1 MTRDLSPPCLSG
13 VSTVERGGVASVEG
27 LAYIRALEAG
37 ARGVSQSMVMTFQ
50 PARFSVAP
58 MMDWTDRHCRS
69 LHRVLSSRA
78 LLYTEMVTSGAV
90 VHGDREKLLGFDTGQ
105 HPVALQLGGSDPTD
119 LAQAARIGED
129 WGYDEINLNVGCP
142 SDRVQSGRFG
152 ACLMREP
159 DLVAECMAAIKDAVK
174 VPATVKCRIGVDD
187 QDPEESLFTLVD
199 RCAAAGIDNFIVH
212 ARKAWLQGLSPKE
225 NRDIPPLD
233 YELVYRLKRERPN
246 LMIAINGGVPSVD
259 AALEHLA
266 NGVDGVMLGRA
277 AYHEAG
283 LLGEVDRRV
292 FGLDVADVDSFEA
305 VERYRPYLA
314 RELAAGTH
322 LAAMTRHMLGLF
334 HGLPGARAWRR
345 ILTVEGVKSGAG
357 LEVVDRALDAVRAA
371 LASREERTAPAA

>member
-1 MTRDLSPPCLSG
+1 M
-13 VSTVERGGVASVEG
+13 
-27 LAYIRALEAG
+27 
-37 ARGVSQSMVMTFQ
+37 QFQ
-50 PARFSVAP
+50 AHRFSTAP

-90 VHGDREKLLGFDTGQ
+90 VHGDREKLLGYDPGQ
-105 HPVALQLGGSDPTD
+105 HPVAVQLGGSDPAE
-119 LAQAARIGED
+119 LAQAARIAED
-129 WGYDEINLNVGCP
+129 FGYDEVNLNVGCP

-159 DLVAECMAAIKDAVK
+159 DLVAECMAAIKEAVR
-174 VPATVKCRIGVDD
+174 VPATVKCRIGVDG
-187 QDPEESLFTLVD
+187 QDPEESLFMLVD
-199 RCAAAGIDNFIVH
+199 RCASAGIDTFVVH

-233 YELVYRLKRERPN
+233 YDLVYRLKRERPA
-246 LMIAINGGVPSVD
+246 LTIAINGGVASID

-283 LLGEVDRRV
+283 LLGQVDRRV
-292 FGLDVADVDSFEA
+292 FGLDVDDVDSFEA

-322 LAAMTRHMLGLF
+322 LAAMSRHMLGLF

-345 ILTVEGVKSGAG
+345 ILTVEGVKAGAG
-357 LEVVDRALDAVRAA
+357 LDVVDRALEAVRVA
-371 LASREERTAPAA
+371 LASREERSVPAV